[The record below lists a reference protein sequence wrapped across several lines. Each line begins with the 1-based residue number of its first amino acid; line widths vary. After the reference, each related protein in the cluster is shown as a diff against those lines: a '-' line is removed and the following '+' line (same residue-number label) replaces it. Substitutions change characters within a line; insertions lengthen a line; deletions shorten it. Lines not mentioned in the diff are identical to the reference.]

1 MTPIS
6 IREARKSLGLTQ
18 TQFAALIGYNDK
30 TAVSA
35 VEAGTRNPSDSV
47 IRLIRAY
54 LEGYRPDDWPA
65 ESVVSG
71 ARSRNAPEGQSK
83 VVS

>member
-35 VEAGTRNPSDSV
+35 LEAGSRNPSATV
-47 IRLIRAY
+47 VRLIRAY
-54 LEGYRPDDWPA
+54 LDGYRPDDWPT
-65 ESVVSG
+65 
-71 ARSRNAPEGQSK
+71 
-83 VVS
+83 

>member
-18 TQFAALIGYNDK
+18 SQFADVIGYNDK

-35 VEAGTRNPSDSV
+35 VETGTRNPSDAV

-54 LEGYRPDDWPA
+54 LDGYRPDDWPT
-65 ESVVSG
+65 
-71 ARSRNAPEGQSK
+71 
-83 VVS
+83 